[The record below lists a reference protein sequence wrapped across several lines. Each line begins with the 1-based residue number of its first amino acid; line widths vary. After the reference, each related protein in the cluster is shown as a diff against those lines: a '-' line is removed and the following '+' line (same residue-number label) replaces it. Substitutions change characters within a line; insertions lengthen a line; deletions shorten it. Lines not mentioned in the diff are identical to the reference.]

1 MIGTIKIDSWYI
13 YMKDVM
19 KGTIDMLVLTG
30 VTGLFHACAGE
41 TSSVTN
47 PTIWS
52 RYANFELLLLFNSLK
67 IDCFHTQYGFD
78 CFHSQWSKTLC
89 FQEYCYIPVA
99 SLGRGLRGTSLLIID
114 FEIFLN
120 LK

>member
-1 MIGTIKIDSWYI
+1 
-13 YMKDVM
+13 
-19 KGTIDMLVLTG
+19 MLVLTG

-41 TSSVTN
+41 TSSVTK

-52 RYANFELLLLFNSLK
+52 RYSNFELLLLFISLK

-78 CFHSQWSKTLC
+78 CFHSQWSKTLR

-99 SLGRGLRGTSLLIID
+99 SLSVWGAIIVYGYKNYRCVALRLPV
-114 FEIFLN
+114 N
-120 LK
+120 LPKMLMFWRP